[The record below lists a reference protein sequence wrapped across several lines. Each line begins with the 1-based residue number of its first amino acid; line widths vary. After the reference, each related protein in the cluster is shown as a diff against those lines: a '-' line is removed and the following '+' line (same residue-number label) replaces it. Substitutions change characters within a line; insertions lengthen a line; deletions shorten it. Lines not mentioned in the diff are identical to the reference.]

1 MRRTVKDLLIEIKDT
16 SELMIDLAYS
26 AILYDNE
33 DIAEEVID
41 LENRVFELLKQI
53 RIVSILAARRVDEAE
68 SVSSILQIANA
79 AQKMGNAAGD
89 IATLVL
95 KGFKLPKD
103 MIKLI
108 LRHSEETVAKVRVS
122 ENSEIADK
130 TLNETKLHTKTGMR
144 VIAIK
149 RGFEWIFNPDRDV
162 KILKGDILF
171 AIGDISSLPKFYE
184 VVTGEVLI
192 FEEPEFDLDV
202 EDLDNAVD
210 ILIEMKNLSELAVDL
225 SYSSLL
231 YNNEDIAQEAV
242 YLEEKIDNMKFDL
255 LHWVLKSSKH
265 FTSYES
271 IKPLMAIM
279 DIAYSSEYI
288 ADSAREIAEII
299 IKKMEIHP
307 IFMEAMRETDE
318 IITIVEVTEQSNLD
332 GKTLG
337 EAKVE
342 SNTGMHVVAIKR
354 GNRWVTKP
362 SASTKIF
369 SGDLLIAKGS
379 REGEKLLKE
388 LCSITVSP

>member
-1 MRRTVKDLLIEIKDT
+1 MRRTVKDLLVEIKDT

-41 LENRVFELLKQI
+41 LENLIFELLKQI
-53 RIVSILAARRVDEAE
+53 RVVSILAARRVDEAE

-79 AQKMGNAAGD
+79 AQKIGNAAGD
-89 IATLVL
+89 IAALVL
-95 KGFKLPKD
+95 KGFKLPRD
-103 MIKLI
+103 MVRLI
-108 LRHSEETVAKVRVS
+108 LRHSEETVARVTVS
-122 ENSEIADK
+122 EDSEIADK
-130 TLNETKLHTKTGMR
+130 TLNESKLHTKTGMK

-171 AIGDISSLPKFYE
+171 AIGDISSLPRFYE
-184 VVTGEVLI
+184 VVTGEKLI
-192 FEEPEFDLDV
+192 IEEGDFELDI
-202 EDLDNAVD
+202 EDLDNAADV
-210 ILIEMKNLSELAVDL
+210 LIEMKNLSELAVDL

-231 YNNEDIAQEAV
+231 YNNEDIAQETI
-242 YLEEKIDNMKFDL
+242 YLEERIDNMKFDL

-265 FTSYES
+265 FSGYES
-271 IKPLMAIM
+271 LKPLMAIM
-279 DIAYSSEYI
+279 EIAYSSEYI

-299 IKKMEIHP
+299 INKMDIHP
-307 IFMEAMRETDE
+307 IFMEAMKETDE
-318 IITIVEVTEQSNLD
+318 VITIVEVTEQSNLD

-362 SASTKIF
+362 TASTKIF

-388 LCSITVSP
+388 LCSITASP